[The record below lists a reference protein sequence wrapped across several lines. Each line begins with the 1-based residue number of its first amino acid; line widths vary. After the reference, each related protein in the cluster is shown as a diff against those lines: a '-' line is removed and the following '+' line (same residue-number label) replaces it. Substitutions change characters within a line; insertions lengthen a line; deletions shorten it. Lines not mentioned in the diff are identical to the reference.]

1 METKELSA
9 YRRRAERRRR
19 NRGTGELRGDG
30 WVRTEAD
37 EQLLTLATRY
47 STLTLRQAATAC
59 WGGQVETARTRVR
72 LMTEAGLLHRSAE
85 APWAGTTVW
94 TSERG
99 VRHAATTLSAP
110 RWPGER
116 LLHRLAVADVGLAL
130 EAEGRTVLT
139 EREIRSAEAVD
150 GGARDLLEDLG
161 FPVDPWARV
170 GETFA
175 VPVGARALHWPDLV
189 LVLPDGTLGAVEV
202 ELTPKAPGALRA
214 NLRAYRQAGRR
225 VLYLG
230 TEPVVRQLQG
240 SAGRSGWRDGV
251 AQEMGLLPPGGPD
264 PGAGG
269 LLRVRQLAVDD
280 PGVARQVERHA
291 GRHRRPA

>member
-1 METKELSA
+1 MS
-9 YRRRAERRRR
+9 
-19 NRGTGELRGDG
+19 
-30 WVRTEAD
+30 
-37 EQLLTLATRY
+37 
-47 STLTLRQAATAC
+47 
-59 WGGQVETARTRVR
+59 ARTRVR

-130 EAEGRTVLT
+130 EAKGHTVLT
-139 EREIRSAEAVD
+139 EREIRSAEAID
-150 GGARDLLEDLG
+150 GGAWEPLEDLG
-161 FPVDPWARV
+161 VAVEPRARR

-175 VPVGARALHWPDLV
+175 VPVGTRALHWPDLI
-189 LVLPDGTLGAVEV
+189 LVLPGGTLGAVEV
-202 ELTPKAPGALRA
+202 ELTPKAPRVLRA
-214 NLRAYRQAGRR
+214 NLRSYRQASRC

-240 SAGRSGWRDGV
+240 SAGRSGWRDGA
-251 AQEMGLLPPGGPD
+251 AQEMGLLPSGGPD
-264 PGAGG
+264 PGTAGP
-269 LLRVRQLAVDD
+269 LSVRRLVVED
-280 PGVARQVERHA
+280 PGVARQVERHV
-291 GRHRRPA
+291 GRHRRLT